1 MKRLC
6 YQTMKKFDIG
16 NTAYYLFSR
25 NNKVVTLSKHNPCD
39 TLSSL
44 NYNGTKYEVIGI
56 KL

>member
-1 MKRLC
+1 MKRLY

-16 NTAYYLFSR
+16 NTAYYSFSR
-25 NNKVVTLSKHNPCD
+25 NNKVVTLSEHNPYD